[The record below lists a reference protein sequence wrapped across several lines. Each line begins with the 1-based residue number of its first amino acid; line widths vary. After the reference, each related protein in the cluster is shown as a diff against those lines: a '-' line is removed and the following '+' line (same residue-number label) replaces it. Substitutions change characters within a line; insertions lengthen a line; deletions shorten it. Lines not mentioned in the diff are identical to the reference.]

1 MSLIRLNSSSQLR
14 VEEFPRE
21 NDQID
26 IPWIAAKSSENYEM
40 IIFKFHW
47 YHDSDDDQMSIRR
60 DRGLVPERNARKRM
74 TVRQLLVQPK

>member
-26 IPWIAAKSSENYEM
+26 IPWIAAISSENYEM
-40 IIFKFHW
+40 IIFKFH
-47 YHDSDDDQMSIRR
+47 
-60 DRGLVPERNARKRM
+60 
-74 TVRQLLVQPK
+74 